1 MSRYLAATPKE
12 LGELVRGFRKQLGW
26 TQARLAEKAGLF
38 PKTISAIEA
47 GSGQVLLANV
57 MRCLSALDLDLS
69 LGSRTAI
76 GTTPGL
82 TPELTPEPV
91 PTAVMPQPT
100 RARVRATAAEPRR
113 PPAGETAASPTAA
126 TKRLRSSL
134 ASRTH
139 SAAKALREKW

>member
-76 GTTPGL
+76 GTTP
-82 TPELTPEPV
+82 EPT
-91 PTAVMPQPT
+91 PTAVIPQST
-100 RARVRATAAEPRR
+100 SARVRATAAEPRR
-113 PPAGETAASPTAA
+113 LPAGETAASPTAA